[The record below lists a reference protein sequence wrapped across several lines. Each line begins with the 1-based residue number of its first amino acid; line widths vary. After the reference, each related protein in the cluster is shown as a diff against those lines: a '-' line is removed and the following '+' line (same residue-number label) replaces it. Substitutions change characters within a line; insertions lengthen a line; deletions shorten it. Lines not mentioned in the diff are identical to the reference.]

1 MSLFPL
7 DPRFTKV
14 ILASA
19 EHQCLEEALTVVA
32 LLSGESVFTDPPAKR
47 QQAYVARSRF
57 ASPEGDHVMLLK
69 RFPGVQ
75 QHEQKKAW
83 CHENFLHHRNL
94 EYAASGA
101 TTARHVGRTRE
112 PGEGQLRDKYRN
124 NSGKR
129 SLRASTIISPN
140 CREIRTYL
148 TVSSKQPVA
157 IHPSSTLH
165 GSKPSLILFTEIVA
179 TGRCYLRGLS
189 VIDSS
194 WLAEKGFNIGKHD

>member
-57 ASPEGDHVMLLK
+57 ASPEGDHVMLLNVFRAYSNTK
-69 RFPGVQ
+69 
-75 QHEQKKAW
+75 QKKAW

-94 EYAASGA
+94 EYAASVRQQLA
-101 TTARHVGRTRE
+101 TLAERANLEKVSCGTNTE
-112 PGEGQLRDKYRN
+112 QLRKALLEGLYDNLAELQRDQ
-124 NSGKR
+124 
-129 SLRASTIISPN
+129 
-140 CREIRTYL
+140 TYL